1 MSSPGSRVFLII
13 LSSFLIIFLVTFSIQ
28 IFENRS
34 GNISSKI
41 HTPSTLKIPV
51 PEQIEL
57 TSSFFSRGNPG
68 IHPRGNPF
76 LWPPGEVPSEKRL
89 NPRNGQLFWEEV
101 QEDLALIIGEK
112 FPELKLSQRDL
123 QRLTETIRT
132 LQKSMLELGDLERT
146 RSNREEIQRI
156 RSEVNRALETFEEIT
171 KMSISEFI
179 LFGRPESGIDNG
191 KPDDEEIIEEYLG
204 HFKS

>member
-1 MSSPGSRVFLII
+1 
-13 LSSFLIIFLVTFSIQ
+13 
-28 IFENRS
+28 
-34 GNISSKI
+34 
-41 HTPSTLKIPV
+41 V
-51 PEQIEL
+51 PERIEL
-57 TSSFFSRGNPG
+57 TPPFFSRGNPS
-68 IHPRGNPF
+68 IHPRGNPL
-76 LWPPGEVPSEKRL
+76 LWPPEEVLSERRL
-89 NPRNGQLFWEEV
+89 NPRNGQILWEEV